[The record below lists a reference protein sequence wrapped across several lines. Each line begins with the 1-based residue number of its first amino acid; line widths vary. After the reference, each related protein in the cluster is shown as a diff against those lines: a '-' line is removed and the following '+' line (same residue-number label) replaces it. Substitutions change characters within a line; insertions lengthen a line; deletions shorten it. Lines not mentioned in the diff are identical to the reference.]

1 MENPGKRPR
10 HHQHLQRPLGDKE
23 DSELQDNENP
33 VWVPGRLTRNIKT
46 EDQEDDN
53 SGDPHAD
60 PGSANKSAER
70 TTVGNNVNLPPPDA
84 GDV

>member
-1 MENPGKRPR
+1 MRKQLDMRKRNITPR
-10 HHQHLQRPLGDKE
+10 NKRK
-23 DSELQDNENP
+23 DNENP